1 MTITGLFENQTC
13 ITKKP
18 VKLFHKYI
26 NGNVIHMS
34 VFNIFMLK
42 YLCDSRNLCIA
53 EHFRPQKQANHKPDL
68 AGRCLHLFF

>member
-1 MTITGLFENQTC
+1 
-13 ITKKP
+13 
-18 VKLFHKYI
+18 
-26 NGNVIHMS
+26 MS